1 MHEDTKTSRLNEK
14 YDDLIN
20 RLGSLG
26 KVLVAFSGGVDSTFL
41 LAAAR
46 AALGI
51 RVLAVTGR
59 SPSVAAME
67 LEGAE
72 QLAAELGVRHR
83 TVDTHELDNLLYRQ
97 NSGDRCFHCKHE
109 LFTKLAEIARSEK
122 IESIVEGSN
131 ADDRSDHRPGARAA
145 MQLGVTSP
153 LEEVGLTKQEIRT
166 LSKKLDLPTWDK
178 PALACLASRIPYGR
192 EVTAQGLLRVD
203 LAERLV
209 RREGARQVRVRD
221 HGDTA
226 RIEVPS
232 QEIPRLVEPAR
243 RKAIV
248 TGLRGLGYRYVT
260 LDLQG
265 YRTGSMNEVLS
276 DAEKSDLRKEAS

>member
-1 MHEDTKTSRLNEK
+1 
-14 YDDLIN
+14 
-20 RLGSLG
+20 
-26 KVLVAFSGGVDSTFL
+26 
-41 LAAAR
+41 
-46 AALGI
+46 
-51 RVLAVTGR
+51 
-59 SPSVAAME
+59 ME